1 MLKLKLQYLGH
12 LMWRTDLFEKSLMMG
27 KIEGRRRR
35 GWQRTWWLDGITD
48 SMDLS
53 LSMLW
58 ELMDK
63 EAWHAA
69 IHGVAKSWRRLSDWT
84 ELMLGGPKSS
94 FEFFH
99 NILRKIQMN
108 FWPTLHIYSFSDS
121 LPFYTEY
128 GSLCYTVSPYWLS
141 ILYTVVCI
149 YYS

>member
-12 LMWRTDLFEKSLMMG
+12 LMWRTDWFEKSLMMG

-69 IHGVAKSWRRLSDWT
+69 IHVVAKSWRRLSDWT

-99 NILRKIQMN
+99 SILRKIQMN

-121 LPFYTEY
+121 LPFNPEY